1 VFYAEY
7 PVILEIAPEE
17 RVKALRWLVS
27 THPRLDYLLEE
38 EDDDSAELRV
48 RPEDASVLDALAD
61 MLERE

>member
-1 VFYAEY
+1 MFYAEY

-48 RPEDASVLDALAD
+48 RPEDAPVLDALAD